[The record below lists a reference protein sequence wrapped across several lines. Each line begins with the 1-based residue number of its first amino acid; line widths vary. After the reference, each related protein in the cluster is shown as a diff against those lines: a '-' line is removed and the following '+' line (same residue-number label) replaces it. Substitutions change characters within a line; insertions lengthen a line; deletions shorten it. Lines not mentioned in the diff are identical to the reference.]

1 MAKRK
6 KKPRI
11 GKTVLI
17 ILIVLASVVTAN
29 WMFNNY
35 YYRPSFKHYAAFG
48 IDLPVAYGIHGVDVS
63 HHQKNISWKEVKKME
78 INGVKIGFAFIKAT
92 EGTDLI
98 DEHFGKNWAKAQN
111 QKITKGAYH
120 FFNATTNPARQ
131 AKNFLQ
137 RVKLQPGDL
146 PPVLDIE
153 QDNGVAKIL
162 IQKRVKEWL
171 QLVEKEYNVQPIIYT
186 NVDFYNRFLS
196 PQFDGYPLWI
206 AHYFANGKPR
216 IGRKWS
222 FWQHS
227 ETGHVNGIDAFVDFN
242 VFNGDSSAFKKL
254 LLKE

>member
-17 ILIVLASVVTAN
+17 ILIVLASVVTAI

-146 PPVLDIE
+146 PPVL
-153 QDNGVAKIL
+153 K
-162 IQKRVKEWL
+162 
-171 QLVEKEYNVQPIIYT
+171 Y
-186 NVDFYNRFLS
+186 
-196 PQFDGYPLWI
+196 
-206 AHYFANGKPR
+206 
-216 IGRKWS
+216 
-222 FWQHS
+222 
-227 ETGHVNGIDAFVDFN
+227 
-242 VFNGDSSAFKKL
+242 
-254 LLKE
+254 